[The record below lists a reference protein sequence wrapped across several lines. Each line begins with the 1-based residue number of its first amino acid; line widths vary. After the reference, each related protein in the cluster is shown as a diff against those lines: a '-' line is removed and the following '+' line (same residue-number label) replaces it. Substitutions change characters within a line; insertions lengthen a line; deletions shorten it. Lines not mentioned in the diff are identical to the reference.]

1 MGRTFGDDDLVG
13 VKFDA
18 RKFAKEFS
26 LRRLA
31 FTGDDGTVAEPI
43 RRLPIDAVNDC
54 VLSLSTGAT
63 VGAEYMSGIFGTG
76 GALTGVVKVL
86 VL

>member
-26 LRRLA
+26 LRRPA
-31 FTGDDGTVAEPI
+31 FTGDDGAVAEPI
-43 RRLPIDAVNDC
+43 RRLPIDAVND
-54 VLSLSTGAT
+54 
-63 VGAEYMSGIFGTG
+63 
-76 GALTGVVKVL
+76 
-86 VL
+86 